1 MENQDL
7 ILNELK
13 EAARVLDQFL
23 SNDANIQAINDAA
36 MLMADAINA
45 GNKLFSCG
53 NGGSHCDAM
62 HFAEELTGRYREDR
76 KALPAI
82 AISDPSHISCVS
94 NDFGYDAIFSRYIE
108 GLGKEGDVL
117 VGISTSGNS
126 NNILRAAAMAKQK
139 KMKVVAFTGKNGGEL
154 AELADVEIRV
164 PHFGYA
170 DRIQEIHIKVI
181 HIIIQLIEKHTIGTV

>member
-13 EAARVLDQFL
+13 EAAKVLDQFL

-36 MLMADAINA
+36 ILMADAINA

>member
-1 MENQDL
+1 MENKEL
-7 ILNELK
+7 IVSELK
-13 EAARVLDQFL
+13 EAAKVLDQFL
-23 SNDANIQAINDAA
+23 SNEDHIQTVEDAA
-36 MLMADAINA
+36 LLMAEAIKS
-45 GNKLFSCG
+45 GNKIFSCG

-117 VGISTSGNS
+117 LGISTSGNS
-126 NNILRAAAMAKQK
+126 NNILRAASMAKQK
-139 KMKVVAFTGKNGGEL
+139 KMKVVALTGKNGGEL

-181 HIIIQLIEKHTIGTV
+181 HIIIQLIEKHTVGTV

>member
-1 MENQDL
+1 MENQEL
-7 ILNELK
+7 IVNELK
-13 EAARVLDQFL
+13 EAAKVLDQFL
-23 SNDANIQAINDAA
+23 SNEANIQAIEKAA
-36 MLMADAINA
+36 LVMSESINA
-45 GNKLFSCG
+45 GNKIFSCG

-108 GLGKEGDVL
+108 GLGKKGDVL
-117 VGISTSGNS
+117 LGISTSGNS
-126 NNILRAAAMAKQK
+126 KNILRAAAMAKQK
-139 KMKVVAFTGKNGGEL
+139 KMKVVVLSGKNGGEL
-154 AELADVEIRV
+154 AELADIEIRV

>member
-1 MENQDL
+1 MENKDL
-7 ILNELK
+7 ILKELK
-13 EAARVLDQFL
+13 EAAKVLDQFL
-23 SNDANIQAINDAA
+23 SNQANIDAVNDAA

-45 GNKLFSCG
+45 GNKIFSCG

-76 KALPAI
+76 RALPAI
-82 AISDPSHISCVS
+82 AISDVSHISCVS

-108 GLGKEGDVL
+108 GLGKEGDVIL
-117 VGISTSGNS
+117 AISTSGNS

-139 KMKVVAFTGKNGGEL
+139 KMKVVALTGKNGGEL
-154 AELADVEIRV
+154 AELADVEIRI

-181 HIIIQLIEKHTIGTV
+181 HIIIQLIEKHTVGTV